1 MARENR
7 KNSSFNFGYTV
18 TLLLLLL
25 LAAGAVLL
33 LIPSY
38 REYRKKKQL
47 EANGLK
53 ELDLL
58 REQRTQERQT
68 NDELNSSRKANEKIG
83 REKFNLVEKGDL
95 VMKYKVKEQ
104 GK

>member
-7 KNSSFNFGYTV
+7 KNSFNFGYTV

-38 REYRKKKQL
+38 REYRKKRQL
-47 EANGLK
+47 EAKGQN
-53 ELDLL
+53 ELELL
-58 REQRTQERQT
+58 QTQRTQNMQI
-68 NDELNSSRKANEKIG
+68 NNELSNSPKANEKIG
-83 REKFNLVEKGDL
+83 REKFNLVEKGDI
-95 VMKYKVKEQ
+95 VMKYSVPEQ